1 MLSTENS
8 SIWTVFMPG
17 RIGGFLYFKV
27 SVPNTA
33 TKLTWKSKN
42 ENFRSSHYYSRG
54 LFHERYLIDKFLV
67 VIFDF

>member
-8 SIWTVFMPG
+8 SFWMVFMPG
-17 RIGGFLYFKV
+17 RIGGFSYFKV

-42 ENFRSSHYYSRG
+42 ENFRSSHYNTSLYRIPYS
-54 LFHERYLIDKFLV
+54 EKAIDYT
-67 VIFDF
+67 D